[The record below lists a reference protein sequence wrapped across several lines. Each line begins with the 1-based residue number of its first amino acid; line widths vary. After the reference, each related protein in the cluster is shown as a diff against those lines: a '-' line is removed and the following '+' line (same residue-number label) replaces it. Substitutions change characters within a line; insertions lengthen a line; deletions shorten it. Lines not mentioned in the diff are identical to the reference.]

1 MGELLSGQTGQPR
14 LLSVLVS
21 AFAGLAVLLAT
32 LGIFSVLSHSVA
44 ERTQEMGI
52 RMALGA
58 QRQELLKLIIGYG
71 LALTFTGIGVGLVAA
86 FGLTRFVSS
95 LLYGVGPTD
104 PATFVAVSIALI
116 LVALFASYIPARRA
130 TKVDPMVAL
139 RYE

>member
-1 MGELLSGQTGQPR
+1 
-14 LLSVLVS
+14 
-21 AFAGLAVLLAT
+21 
-32 LGIFSVLSHSVA
+32 
-44 ERTQEMGI
+44 
-52 RMALGA
+52 MALGA